1 MGLFAVFY
9 SIIMINI
16 SKNVRY
22 SRTMGVTKGWY
33 ILEKKSL
40 NRSLSS
46 RQMQM
51 IALGGTIGV
60 GLFMGSAST
69 IKWTGPSVL
78 IAYAIAGLILYM
90 VMRALGEMIYTDPST
105 GSFAKFGSE
114 YIHPV
119 VGYLTAWSNVFQ
131 WLVVGISEVIA
142 VGTYLEFWWPNLPQW
157 LVGVVVVATLC
168 LANLT
173 SVKAYGEMEF
183 WFSLIKVVTIIFMI
197 IMGLLV
203 ILFGLGNNG
212 QPVGISNLWT
222 NGGFFT
228 GGLKGF
234 IFALSIVVASYQ
246 GIEVIGITAG
256 EAENPQSSIVHAIRT
271 IVGRI
276 LIFYIGA
283 IFVIVSIYPWNK
295 LGTMGSPFTE
305 TFAKVGITF
314 AAEIINFVVL
324 TAALSG
330 CNSGMF
336 SASRMLYTLG
346 LENNLPKSFKKI
358 SKAGVPY
365 IAVITISLGILIGLI
380 INFLLPVLFHTP
392 SDVFVVVYSSSVLP
406 GMVPWFVI
414 LFSELHFRRLNKDKM
429 KDHPFKMPL
438 YPLSNYL
445 AIAALLVILVFMFL
459 NPETTISLL
468 IGVVFLVFMTC
479 FYFVREKLQTHKEK

>member
-1 MGLFAVFY
+1 MDKE
-9 SIIMINI
+9 N
-16 SKNVRY
+16 K
-22 SRTMGVTKGWY
+22 T
-33 ILEKKSL
+33 L

-78 IAYAIAGLILYM
+78 LAYAFAGIILYM
-90 VMRALGEMIYTDPST
+90 VMRALGEMIYVDPST
-105 GSFAKFGSE
+105 GSFAKFGAE

-131 WLVVGISEVIA
+131 YLCVGISEVIA
-142 VGTYLEFWWPNLPQW
+142 VGTYLQFWWPNMPQW
-157 LVGVVVVATLC
+157 IAGVIVVITLC
-168 LANLT
+168 AANLT
-173 SVKAYGEMEF
+173 SVKAYGELEF
-183 WFSLIKVVTIIFMI
+183 WFALIKVLTIIFMI

-203 ILFGLGNNG
+203 IIFGVGNHG

-228 GGLKGF
+228 GGFKGF
-234 IFALSIVVASYQ
+234 IFALSIVVGSYQ

-256 EAENPQSSIVHAIRT
+256 EAEDPQKNIVKAIRT

-295 LGTMGSPFTE
+295 LGTIGSPFTE

-330 CNSGMF
+330 CNSGIF
-336 SASRMLYTLG
+336 SSSRMLYTLG
-346 LENNLPKSFKKI
+346 IEHNLPKAFTKLSRHH
-358 SKAGVPY
+358 VPY
-365 IAVITISLGILIGLI
+365 LPVLTISAGILIGLI
-380 INFLLPVLFHTP
+380 LNFTLPVLFHTS
-392 SDVFVVVYSSSVLP
+392 SDVFVIVYSSSVLP

-414 LFSELHFRRLNKDKM
+414 LFSELKFRKVNKAHMDE
-429 KDHPFKMPL
+429 HPFKMPW
-438 YPLSNYL
+438 YPFSNYF
-445 AIAALLVILVFMFL
+445 AIVSLLIILVFMFL
-459 NPETTISLL
+459 NPETTVSLL
-468 IGVVFLVFMTC
+468 VGVVFLLVMTII
-479 FYFVREKLQTHKEK
+479 YFIREKLAKA

>member
-1 MGLFAVFY
+1 MDKE
-9 SIIMINI
+9 N
-16 SKNVRY
+16 K
-22 SRTMGVTKGWY
+22 T
-33 ILEKKSL
+33 L

-78 IAYAIAGLILYM
+78 LAYAFAGVILYI
-90 VMRALGEMIYTDPST
+90 VMRALGEMIYVDPST
-105 GSFAKFGSE
+105 GSFAKFGAE

-131 WLVVGISEVIA
+131 YLCVGISEVIA
-142 VGTYLEFWWPNLPQW
+142 VGTYLQFWWPNMPQW
-157 LVGVVVVATLC
+157 IAGVIVVLTLC
-168 LANLT
+168 AANLA
-173 SVKAYGEMEF
+173 SVKAYGELEF
-183 WFSLIKVVTIIFMI
+183 WFALIKVLTIIFMI

-203 ILFGLGNNG
+203 IIFGVGNHG

-228 GGLKGF
+228 GGFKGF
-234 IFALSIVVASYQ
+234 IFALSIVVGSYQ

-256 EAENPQSSIVHAIRT
+256 EAEDPQKNIVKAIRT

-330 CNSGMF
+330 CNSGIF
-336 SASRMLYTLG
+336 SSSRMLYTLG
-346 LENNLPKSFKKI
+346 MEHNLPKAFTKLSRHH
-358 SKAGVPY
+358 VPY
-365 IAVITISLGILIGLI
+365 LPVITISAGILIGLLL
-380 INFLLPVLFHTP
+380 NFSLPALFHT
-392 SDVFVVVYSSSVLP
+392 SNNVFVIVYSSSVLP

-414 LFSELHFRRLNKDKM
+414 LFSELKFRKQNKQHMDE
-429 KDHPFKMPL
+429 HPFKMPW
-438 YPLSNYL
+438 YPFSNYF
-445 AIAALLVILVFMFL
+445 AIVSLIIILIFMFL
-459 NPETTISLL
+459 NPETTVSLL
-468 IGVVFLVFMTC
+468 VGVIFLLVMTII
-479 FYFVREKLQTHKEK
+479 YFIREKMTRA

>member
-1 MGLFAVFY
+1 
-9 SIIMINI
+9 
-16 SKNVRY
+16 
-22 SRTMGVTKGWY
+22 
-33 ILEKKSL
+33 
-40 NRSLSS
+40 
-46 RQMQM
+46 MQM

-78 IAYAIAGLILYM
+78 LAYAFAGVILYI
-90 VMRALGEMIYTDPST
+90 VMRALGEMIYVDPST
-105 GSFAKFGSE
+105 GSFAKFGAE

-131 WLVVGISEVIA
+131 YLCVGISEVIA
-142 VGTYLEFWWPNLPQW
+142 VGTYLQFWWPNMPQW
-157 LVGVVVVATLC
+157 IAGVIVVITLC
-168 LANLT
+168 AANLA
-173 SVKAYGEMEF
+173 SVKAYGELEF
-183 WFSLIKVVTIIFMI
+183 WFALIKVLTIIFMI

-203 ILFGLGNNG
+203 IIFGVGNHG

-228 GGLKGF
+228 GGFKGF
-234 IFALSIVVASYQ
+234 IFALSIVVGSYQ

-256 EAENPQSSIVHAIRT
+256 EAEDPQKNIVKAIRT

-330 CNSGMF
+330 CNSGIF
-336 SASRMLYTLG
+336 SSSRMLYTLG
-346 LENNLPKSFKKI
+346 MEHNLPKAFTKLSRHH
-358 SKAGVPY
+358 VPY
-365 IAVITISLGILIGLI
+365 LPVITISAGILIGLLL
-380 INFLLPVLFHTP
+380 NFSLPALFHT
-392 SDVFVVVYSSSVLP
+392 SNNVFVIVYSSSVLP

-414 LFSELHFRRLNKDKM
+414 LFSELKFRKQNKQHMDE
-429 KDHPFKMPL
+429 HPFKMPW
-438 YPLSNYL
+438 YPFSNYF
-445 AIAALLVILVFMFL
+445 AIVSLIIILIFMFL
-459 NPETTISLL
+459 NPETTVSLL
-468 IGVVFLVFMTC
+468 VGVIFLLVMTII
-479 FYFVREKLQTHKEK
+479 YFIREKMTRA